1 MKQIFTVFAFTL
13 KDAIRKKAF
22 IISTA
27 IILVLIIGGSAAL
40 AIFMGGSDDGN
51 EAAGSSSSSSS
62 DNTAESPNGEADSAD
77 GKKVCYYLDEHN
89 ILPGAAQA
97 LTVLYDVKEI
107 KAAEKEDI
115 VAQIKEDKNISL
127 LEVSAKNSQPLV
139 TVYSKDFMSGA
150 GANISAVSQIIN
162 EVHSMNVLVDSG
174 VDPDL
179 VILSRQPVQYATVF
193 AGEMNT
199 SAYIIGIVFTLLMF
213 FAIYYYGY
221 GVAMSVAT
229 EKTSRVMETLIVS
242 AKPSRIL
249 LGKCFGMGVLGII
262 QFAMIVLTGGLCLK
276 FIIPSE
282 LLSQGSEFSLSVLN
296 AETAAVMFVYFV
308 LGYSLFAVM
317 NAVSGALVSK
327 IEDLNSAMMPVM
339 LLSMVGFYLGYFVNI
354 LSPGSGIVQKIA
366 MYLPISSPFIVPSSM
381 LSNSIEPYQVVIS
394 VLILAFSVVAV
405 AALSVKIY
413 SASVLHYGKKLKFKD
428 AIKMSKQK

>member
-27 IILVLIIGGSAAL
+27 VILALIIGGSAAL
-40 AIFMGGSDDGN
+40 AIFVGGADEN
-51 EAAGSSSSSSS
+51 EE
-62 DNTAESPNGEADSAD
+62 TEQEEAV
-77 GKKVCYYLDEHN
+77 KPVCYYLDEHG
-89 ILPGAAQA
+89 IIPGGAQA
-97 LTVLYDVKEI
+97 LSVIYDVKNI
-107 KAAEKEDI
+107 TADEKENI

-127 LEVSAKNSQPLV
+127 VEVSAKNSQPLV
-139 TVYSKDFMSGA
+139 KVYSKDFMSGA
-150 GANISAVSQIIN
+150 VSNMTALTQIIN

-179 VILSRQPVQYATVF
+179 VILSRQPVQYETAF
-193 AGEMNT
+193 AGEMNA
-199 SAYIIGIVFTLLMF
+199 SAYVIGIVFTLLMF

-242 AKPSRIL
+242 AKPSKIL

-262 QFAMIVLTGGLCLK
+262 QFTMIVITGALCLK
-276 FIIPSE
+276 FIVPSE
-282 LLSQGSEFSLSVLN
+282 FLSAGSEFSLSVLN
-296 AETAAVMFVYFV
+296 AETVAVMFVYFV

-354 LSPGSGIVQKIA
+354 LSPGSGTVQKIA

-381 LSNSIEPYQVVIS
+381 LSGSVEPYQIVVS
-394 VLILAFSVVAV
+394 VLILALSVVAV
-405 AALSVKIY
+405 AALSVRIY
-413 SASVLHYGKKLKFKD
+413 SASVLHYGNKLKLKD
-428 AIKMSKQK
+428 AVKMSKTK

>member
-27 IILVLIIGGSAAL
+27 IILALIIGGSAAL
-40 AIFMGGSDDGN
+40 AIFMG
-51 EAAGSSSSSSS
+51 SS
-62 DNTAESPNGEADSAD
+62 DETDEGTDEAPQ
-77 GKKVCYYLDEHN
+77 KNICYYLDEHD
-89 ILPGAAQA
+89 ILPGAAEA

-107 KAAEKEDI
+107 TAAEKEDV
-115 VAQIKEDKNISL
+115 VAQIKEDKSISL

-150 GANISAVSQIIN
+150 GTNISSVSQIIN
-162 EVHSMNVLVDSG
+162 EVHSMNVLVNSG

-179 VILSRQPVQYATVF
+179 VILSRQPIQYETVF
-193 AGEMNT
+193 AGEMNA
-199 SAYIIGIVFTLLMF
+199 SAYVIGIVFTLLMF

-282 LLSQGSEFSLSVLN
+282 LLTQGSEFSLSVLN
-296 AETAAVMFVYFV
+296 AETVAVMFVYFV

-394 VLILAFSVVAV
+394 VLILALSVIAV
-405 AALSVKIY
+405 GALSVKIY

>member
-27 IILVLIIGGSAAL
+27 IILALIIGGSAAL
-40 AIFMGGSDDGN
+40 AIFMGSFDETDEGTD
-51 EAAGSSSSSSS
+51 EAPQK
-62 DNTAESPNGEADSAD
+62 NI
-77 GKKVCYYLDEHN
+77 CYYLDEHD
-89 ILPGAAQA
+89 ILPGAAEA

-107 KAAEKEDI
+107 TAAEKEDV
-115 VAQIKEDKNISL
+115 VAQIKEDKSISL

-139 TVYSKDFMSGA
+139 TVYSKDFMSGV
-150 GANISAVSQIIN
+150 GANISSVSQIIN
-162 EVHSMNVLVDSG
+162 EVHSMNVLVNSG

-179 VILSRQPVQYATVF
+179 VILSRQPVQYETVS
-193 AGEMNT
+193 AGEMNA
-199 SAYIIGIVFTLLMF
+199 SAYVIGIVFTLLMF

-262 QFAMIVLTGGLCLK
+262 QFAMIVLMGGLCLK

-282 LLSQGSEFSLSVLN
+282 LLTQNSEFSLSVLS
-296 AETAAVMFVYFV
+296 AETVAVMFVYFV

-394 VLILAFSVVAV
+394 VLILAFSVIAV
-405 AALSVKIY
+405 GALSVKIY

>member
-27 IILVLIIGGSAAL
+27 IILALIIGGSAAL
-40 AIFMGGSDDGN
+40 AIFMGGSDEPDEGTDATPQKN
-51 EAAGSSSSSSS
+51 
-62 DNTAESPNGEADSAD
+62 
-77 GKKVCYYLDEHN
+77 VCYYLDEHN
-89 ILPGAAQA
+89 LIPGAAQA

-107 KAAEKEDI
+107 APEEKEDVI
-115 VAQIKEDKNISL
+115 AQIKEDKNISL
-127 LEVSAKNSQPLV
+127 LEVGVKNSQPLV

-150 GANISAVSQIIN
+150 GANVSTVSQIIN

-179 VILSRQPVQYATVF
+179 VILSRQPVQYETVF
-193 AGEMNT
+193 AGEMNA
-199 SAYIIGIVFTLLMF
+199 SAYVIGIVFTLLMF
-213 FAIYYYGY
+213 FAFYYYSS

-262 QFAMIVLTGGLCLK
+262 QFAMIVLTGAVCLK

-282 LLSQGSEFSLSVLN
+282 LLTQGSEFSLSILN
-296 AETAAVMFVYFV
+296 AETVAVMFVYFV
-308 LGYSLFAVM
+308 LGYSLFSVM

-339 LLSMVGFYLGYFVNI
+339 LLIMVGFYLGYFINI
-354 LSPGSGIVQKIA
+354 ISPGNGTVQKIA

-394 VLILAFSVVAV
+394 VLILALSVVAV
-405 AALSVKIY
+405 GALSVKIY
-413 SASVLHYGKKLKFKD
+413 SASVLHYGNKLKFKD

>member
-40 AIFMGGSDDGN
+40 AIFMGGSDEPDEGTDATPQKN
-51 EAAGSSSSSSS
+51 
-62 DNTAESPNGEADSAD
+62 
-77 GKKVCYYLDEHN
+77 VCYYLDEHN
-89 ILPGAAQA
+89 LIPGAAQA

-107 KAAEKEDI
+107 APEEKEDVI
-115 VAQIKEDKNISL
+115 AQIKEDKSISL
-127 LEVSAKNSQPLV
+127 LEVGVKNSQPLV

-150 GANISAVSQIIN
+150 GANISTVSQIIN

-174 VDPDL
+174 VDSDL
-179 VILSRQPVQYATVF
+179 VILSRQPVQYETVF

-199 SAYIIGIVFTLLMF
+199 SAYVIGIVFTLLMF

-262 QFAMIVLTGGLCLK
+262 QFAMIVLTGAVCLK

-282 LLSQGSEFSLSVLN
+282 LLTQGSEFSLSVLN
-296 AETAAVMFVYFV
+296 VETVAVMFVYFV

-339 LLSMVGFYLGYFVNI
+339 LLSLVGFYLGYFTNI
-354 LSPGSGIVQKIA
+354 ISPGSGMVQKIA

-394 VLILAFSVVAV
+394 VLILALSVVAV
-405 AALSVKIY
+405 GALSVKIY
-413 SASVLHYGKKLKFKD
+413 SASVLHYGNKLKFKD

>member
-27 IILVLIIGGSAAL
+27 IILALIIGGSAAL
-40 AIFMGGSDDGN
+40 AIFMG
-51 EAAGSSSSSSS
+51 SS
-62 DNTAESPNGEADSAD
+62 DETDEGTDEAPQ
-77 GKKVCYYLDEHN
+77 KNICYYLDEHD
-89 ILPGAAQA
+89 ILPGAAEA

-107 KAAEKEDI
+107 TAAEKEDV
-115 VAQIKEDKNISL
+115 VAQIKEDKSISL

-139 TVYSKDFMSGA
+139 TVYSKDFMSGV
-150 GANISAVSQIIN
+150 GANISSVSQIIN
-162 EVHSMNVLVDSG
+162 EVHSMNVLVNSG

-179 VILSRQPVQYATVF
+179 VILSRQPVQYETVS
-193 AGEMNT
+193 AGEMNA
-199 SAYIIGIVFTLLMF
+199 SAYVIGIVFTLLMF

-282 LLSQGSEFSLSVLN
+282 LLTQGSEFSLSVLS
-296 AETAAVMFVYFV
+296 AETVAVMFVYFV

-394 VLILAFSVVAV
+394 VLILALSVIAV
-405 AALSVKIY
+405 GALSVKIY

-428 AIKMSKQK
+428 AIKMSKNK

>member
-27 IILVLIIGGSAAL
+27 IILALIIGGSAVL
-40 AIFMGGSDDGN
+40 AIFTGSTDATDEGTD
-51 EAAGSSSSSSS
+51 EAPQK
-62 DNTAESPNGEADSAD
+62 NI
-77 GKKVCYYLDEHN
+77 CYYLDEHD
-89 ILPGAAQA
+89 ILPGVAEA

-107 KAAEKEDI
+107 TAAEKEDV
-115 VAQIKEDKNISL
+115 VAQIKEDKSISL

-150 GANISAVSQIIN
+150 GANISSVSQIIN
-162 EVHSMNVLVDSG
+162 EVHSMNVLVNSG

-179 VILSRQPVQYATVF
+179 VILSRQPVQYETVS

-199 SAYIIGIVFTLLMF
+199 SAYVIGIVFTLLMF

-282 LLSQGSEFSLSVLN
+282 LLTQNSEFSLSVLN
-296 AETAAVMFVYFV
+296 TETVAVMFVYFV

-381 LSNSIEPYQVVIS
+381 LSNSIEPYQIVIS

-405 AALSVKIY
+405 GALSVKIY

>member
-27 IILVLIIGGSAAL
+27 IILALIIGGSAAL
-40 AIFMGGSDDGN
+40 AIFI
-51 EAAGSSSSSSS
+51 GSS
-62 DNTAESPNGEADSAD
+62 DKTDEGTDEAPQ
-77 GKKVCYYLDEHN
+77 KNICYYLDEHD
-89 ILPGAAQA
+89 ILPGAAEA

-107 KAAEKEDI
+107 TAAEKEDV

-139 TVYSKDFMSGA
+139 TVYSKDFMSGVE
-150 GANISAVSQIIN
+150 ANISSVSQIIN
-162 EVHSMNVLVDSG
+162 EVHSMNVLVNSG

-179 VILSRQPVQYATVF
+179 VILSRQPVQYETVF
-193 AGEMNT
+193 AGEMNA
-199 SAYIIGIVFTLLMF
+199 SAYVIGVVFTLLMF

-282 LLSQGSEFSLSVLN
+282 LLTQGSEFSLSVLN
-296 AETAAVMFVYFV
+296 AETVAVMFVYFV

-394 VLILAFSVVAV
+394 VLILALSVIAV
-405 AALSVKIY
+405 GALSVKIY
-413 SASVLHYGKKLKFKD
+413 SSSVLHYGKKLKFKD

>member
-27 IILVLIIGGSAAL
+27 IILALIIGGSAAL
-40 AIFMGGSDDGN
+40 AIFMG
-51 EAAGSSSSSSS
+51 SS
-62 DNTAESPNGEADSAD
+62 DETDEGTDEAPQ
-77 GKKVCYYLDEHN
+77 KNICYYLDEHD
-89 ILPGAAQA
+89 ILPGAAEA

-107 KAAEKEDI
+107 TAAEKEDV
-115 VAQIKEDKNISL
+115 VAQIKEDKSISL

-150 GANISAVSQIIN
+150 GTNISSVSQIIN
-162 EVHSMNVLVDSG
+162 EVHSMNVLVNSG

-179 VILSRQPVQYATVF
+179 VILSRQPVQYETVF
-193 AGEMNT
+193 AGEMNA
-199 SAYIIGIVFTLLMF
+199 SAYVIGVVFTLLMF

-282 LLSQGSEFSLSVLN
+282 LLTQGSEFSLSVLN
-296 AETAAVMFVYFV
+296 AETVAVMFVYFV

-394 VLILAFSVVAV
+394 VLILALSVIAV
-405 AALSVKIY
+405 GALSVKIY

>member
-27 IILVLIIGGSAAL
+27 IILALIIGGSAAL
-40 AIFMGGSDDGN
+40 AIFMG
-51 EAAGSSSSSSS
+51 SS
-62 DNTAESPNGEADSAD
+62 DETDEGTDEAPQ
-77 GKKVCYYLDEHN
+77 KNICYYLDEHD
-89 ILPGAAQA
+89 ILPGAAEA

-107 KAAEKEDI
+107 TAAEKEDV
-115 VAQIKEDKNISL
+115 VAQIKEDKSISL

-150 GANISAVSQIIN
+150 GANVSSVSQIIN
-162 EVHSMNVLVDSG
+162 EVHSMNVLVNSG

-179 VILSRQPVQYATVF
+179 VILSRQPVQYETVF
-193 AGEMNT
+193 AGEMNA
-199 SAYIIGIVFTLLMF
+199 SAYVIGIVFTLLMF

-282 LLSQGSEFSLSVLN
+282 LLTQGSEFSLSVLN
-296 AETAAVMFVYFV
+296 AETVSVMFVYFV

-394 VLILAFSVVAV
+394 VLILALSVIAV
-405 AALSVKIY
+405 GALSVKIY

>member
-27 IILVLIIGGSAAL
+27 IILALIIGGSAAL
-40 AIFMGGSDDGN
+40 AIFMG
-51 EAAGSSSSSSS
+51 SS
-62 DNTAESPNGEADSAD
+62 DKTDEGTDEAPQ
-77 GKKVCYYLDEHN
+77 KNICYYLDEHN
-89 ILPGAAQA
+89 ILPGAAEA

-107 KAAEKEDI
+107 TAAEKEDV
-115 VAQIKEDKNISL
+115 VAQIKEDKSISL

-139 TVYSKDFMSGA
+139 TVYSRDFMSGA
-150 GANISAVSQIIN
+150 GSNISSVSQIIN
-162 EVHSMNVLVDSG
+162 EVHSMNVLVNSG

-179 VILSRQPVQYATVF
+179 VILSRQPVQYETVS
-193 AGEMNT
+193 AGEMNA
-199 SAYIIGIVFTLLMF
+199 SAYVIGIVFTLLMF

-282 LLSQGSEFSLSVLN
+282 LLTQNSEFSLSVLN
-296 AETAAVMFVYFV
+296 AETVAVMFVYFV

-394 VLILAFSVVAV
+394 VLILALSVIAV
-405 AALSVKIY
+405 GALSVKIY

>member
-27 IILVLIIGGSAAL
+27 IILALIIGGSAAL
-40 AIFMGGSDDGN
+40 AIFMG
-51 EAAGSSSSSSS
+51 SS
-62 DNTAESPNGEADSAD
+62 DKTDEGTDEAPQ
-77 GKKVCYYLDEHN
+77 KNICYYLDEHD
-89 ILPGAAQA
+89 ILPGAAEA

-107 KAAEKEDI
+107 TAAEKEDV

-139 TVYSKDFMSGA
+139 TVYSKDFMSGVE
-150 GANISAVSQIIN
+150 ANISSVSQIIN
-162 EVHSMNVLVDSG
+162 EVHSMNVLVNSG

-179 VILSRQPVQYATVF
+179 VILSRQPVQYETVF
-193 AGEMNT
+193 AGEMNA
-199 SAYIIGIVFTLLMF
+199 SAYVIGIIFTLLMF

-282 LLSQGSEFSLSVLN
+282 LLTQGSEFSLSVLN
-296 AETAAVMFVYFV
+296 AETVAVMFVYFV

-394 VLILAFSVVAV
+394 VLILALSVIAV
-405 AALSVKIY
+405 GALSVKIY

>member
-40 AIFMGGSDDGN
+40 AIFMGGSDEPDEGTDATPQKN
-51 EAAGSSSSSSS
+51 
-62 DNTAESPNGEADSAD
+62 
-77 GKKVCYYLDEHN
+77 VCYYLDEHN
-89 ILPGAAQA
+89 LIPGAAQA

-107 KAAEKEDI
+107 APEEKEDVI
-115 VAQIKEDKNISL
+115 AQIKEDKSISL
-127 LEVSAKNSQPLV
+127 LEVGVKNSQPLV

-150 GANISAVSQIIN
+150 GANISTVSQIIN

-174 VDPDL
+174 VDSDL
-179 VILSRQPVQYATVF
+179 VILSRQPVQYETVF

-199 SAYIIGIVFTLLMF
+199 SAYVIGIVFTLLMF

-262 QFAMIVLTGGLCLK
+262 QFAIIVLTGAVCLK

-282 LLSQGSEFSLSVLN
+282 LLTQGSEFSLSVLN
-296 AETAAVMFVYFV
+296 AETVAVMFVYFV

-339 LLSMVGFYLGYFVNI
+339 LLSLVGFYLGYFTNI
-354 LSPGSGIVQKIA
+354 ISPGSGMVQKIA

-381 LSNSIEPYQVVIS
+381 LSNSIEPYQVIIS
-394 VLILAFSVVAV
+394 VLILALSVVAV
-405 AALSVKIY
+405 GALSVKIY
-413 SASVLHYGKKLKFKD
+413 SASVLHYGNKLKFKD

>member
-27 IILVLIIGGSAAL
+27 IILILIIGGSAVL
-40 AIFMGGSDDGN
+40 AVFMGGSDESDS
-51 EAAGSSSSSSS
+51 EAGDSVSSK
-62 DNTAESPNGEADSAD
+62 NI
-77 GKKVCYYLDEHN
+77 CYYLDEHN
-89 ILPGAAQA
+89 ILPGASQA
-97 LTVLYDVKEI
+97 LSVLYDVREI
-107 KAAEKEDI
+107 APEEKEDV

-139 TVYSKDFMSGA
+139 TVYSRDFMSGA
-150 GANISAVSQIIN
+150 RANLTAVSQIIN
-162 EVHSMNVLVDSG
+162 EIHSMNYLVNAGVDSE
-174 VDPDL
+174 L
-179 VILSRQPVQYATVF
+179 VILSRQPVQYETVF
-193 AGEMNT
+193 EGEMNA
-199 SAYIIGIVFTLLMF
+199 SAYVIGIVFTLLMF
-213 FAIYYYGY
+213 FAFYYYGY

-262 QFAMIVLTGGLCLK
+262 QFALIVLTGAACIK

-282 LLSQGSEFSLSVLN
+282 LLSQNAEFSLSVLN
-296 AETAAVMFVYFV
+296 VETVAVMFVYFV

-339 LLSMVGFYLGYFVNI
+339 LLIMVGFYLGYFINI
-354 LSPGSGIVQKIA
+354 ISPGSGTVQKIA
-366 MYLPISSPFIVPSSM
+366 MYLPISSPFIIPSSM
-381 LSNSIEPYQVVIS
+381 LSGSVEPYQIVIS
-394 VLILAFSVVAV
+394 VLILALSVVAV
-405 AALSVKIY
+405 GALSVKIY
-413 SASVLHYGKKLKFKD
+413 SASVLHYGNKLKFKD
-428 AIKMSKQK
+428 AIKMSRQK

>member
-27 IILVLIIGGSAAL
+27 IILALIIGGSAAL
-40 AIFMGGSDDGN
+40 AIFMG
-51 EAAGSSSSSSS
+51 SS
-62 DNTAESPNGEADSAD
+62 DETDEGTDEAPQ
-77 GKKVCYYLDEHN
+77 KNICYYLDEHD
-89 ILPGAAQA
+89 ILPGAAEA

-107 KAAEKEDI
+107 TAAEKED
-115 VAQIKEDKNISL
+115 VAAQIKEDKGISL

-150 GANISAVSQIIN
+150 GTNISSVSQIIN
-162 EVHSMNVLVDSG
+162 EVHSMNVLVNSG

-179 VILSRQPVQYATVF
+179 VILSRQPVQYETVF
-193 AGEMNT
+193 AGEMNA
-199 SAYIIGIVFTLLMF
+199 SAYVIGVVFTLLMF
-213 FAIYYYGY
+213 FAFYYYGY

-282 LLSQGSEFSLSVLN
+282 LLTQNSEFSLSVLN
-296 AETAAVMFVYFV
+296 AETVAVMFVYFV

-339 LLSMVGFYLGYFVNI
+339 LLIMVGFYLGYFINLI
-354 LSPGSGIVQKIA
+354 SPGNGTIQKIA

-394 VLILAFSVVAV
+394 VLILALSVIAV
-405 AALSVKIY
+405 GALSVKIY